1 MAAKKKQAQTN
12 AFADAFNAIGIQPEA
27 PETEEAAFGGDADFG
42 SLFSEEDKK
51 TIRQEFEEA
60 KKKGVE
66 MIDIDL
72 LDPNPLSKYHMRDED
87 SFESLKELI
96 RTNGFEQGFSI
107 VGKKKP
113 DGRVTILSGHRRT
126 AAAKSIVDED
136 GNRIITQLPIIYK
149 DFGREVDELE
159 FVTSANL
166 KRADNI
172 SDILNMYQ
180 LFSEHYDSGDWSK
193 EETEGR
199 GKNEFI
205 ARKMGIPETKISNNM
220 FLLRYSPVIWLY
232 IDEGVLSVNDM
243 RKLNTDNTRGKLKNH
258 DEIVKALLES
268 EILKRAGES
277 SEARQAAR
285 KEARRILADAK
296 KKYDRKDHKKKK
308 PESAGKL
315 VARITKEI
323 TAADQITAE
332 GMSKKEKTAA
342 LKEIEKVRKEI
353 DRIETMLREG

>member
-12 AFADAFNAIGIQPEA
+12 AFADAFNAIGSQPE
-27 PETEEAAFGGDADFG
+27 ETGENAFESDADFG

-51 TIRQEFEEA
+51 SIRQGFEEA

-96 RTNGFEQGFSI
+96 RANGFEQGFSI

-136 GNRIITQLPIIYK
+136 GNRLITQLPIIYK

-180 LFSEHYDSGDWSK
+180 LFSEHFGRGEWTD
-193 EETEGR
+193 EEIAGR
-199 GKNEFI
+199 GKIEFI
-205 ARKMGIPETKISNNM
+205 AKKMGIPESKINNTM
-220 FLLRYSPVIWLY
+220 FLLKYPPEIWLY
-232 IDEGVLSVNDM
+232 IDKGILSANDI
-243 RKLNTDNTRGKLKNH
+243 RKLYTENKKGKLKNH
-258 DEIVKALLES
+258 DDIINALLDSKILRSAGEGPDS
-268 EILKRAGES
+268 LSAAKKEAKEILKGA
-277 SEARQAAR
+277 Q
-285 KEARRILADAK
+285 
-296 KKYDRKDHKKKK
+296 KKYDRKKREKTENAGRLVSRVLLDLNK
-308 PESAGKL
+308 PD
-315 VARITKEI
+315 RIS
-323 TAADQITAE
+323 AE
-332 GMSKKEKTAA
+332 GMTKKDRKDALKELEKVK
-342 LKEIEKVRKEI
+342 KEIEKLESMLKE
-353 DRIETMLREG
+353 G